1 MSGQF
6 NLIFMT
12 QWLVELQDL
21 VHYSNSVDQKIVV
34 QMGGKV
40 RGKKTHQE
48 DFLAIQARVNN
59 GSPWLAPV
67 RLRKKEIKTGEL
79 MEAKSAVVVVQ
90 SLSRVRLF
98 MTPQTLAIDTRH
110 QLTILCP
117 WDFPG
122 KNTGVGC
129 HFLLHGI
136 FPTQGSNLGLLH
148 CRKIL
153 YQLSHQGSPMQWD
166 LTT

>member
-21 VHYSNSVDQKIVV
+21 VQYSNSVDQKIVV
-34 QMGGKV
+34 QMGGKA
-40 RGKKTHQE
+40 RGKKTNQE
-48 DFLAIQARVNN
+48 DFSAIQSRVNN

-67 RLRKKEIKTGEL
+67 RLRNKGIKTGEL

-98 MTPQTLAIDTRH
+98 TTPET
-110 QLTILCP
+110 LTIDSSSP
-117 WDFPG
+117 SS
-122 KNTGVGC
+122 V
-129 HFLLHGI
+129 HGI
-136 FPTQGSNLGLLH
+136 FQA
-148 CRKIL
+148 RIL
-153 YQLSHQGSPMQWD
+153 EWVAISFSMVSSPPRDQTWVSYIAGRFF
-166 LTT
+166 TN